1 MQITFLE
8 PLGVCE
14 CIMATQT
21 KSLREAG
28 HNITVWPDRTEEEPE
43 LIRRAK
49 DAEILVVSNIPLRKR
64 FLDACPSLKMIAV
77 AFTGLDHID
86 LEECNRRG
94 IFVQNAA
101 GYSTQAVAELAIG
114 MMIAVYRKIVGGDA
128 ITRICGARENFIGS
142 ELAGKTVGIIGTGAI
157 GLRVAR
163 LAEAFGC
170 KIIAYNR
177 TPREL
182 PGIWMVTKNELFKES
197 DIISVH
203 IPLTADTRDF
213 VNEAELA
220 LMPPHAILIN
230 TARGPVVN
238 SGALY
243 NALRKG
249 IIAGAAVDVYDQE
262 PPLPAHY
269 ELFNAPN
276 LLMLP
281 HLGYA
286 TKEAFG
292 ERISIVC
299 RNIENWLKNR

>member
-163 LAEAFGC
+163 WSLKTNC
-170 KIIAYNR
+170 
-177 TPREL
+177 
-182 PGIWMVTKNELFKES
+182 
-197 DIISVH
+197 
-203 IPLTADTRDF
+203 
-213 VNEAELA
+213 
-220 LMPPHAILIN
+220 
-230 TARGPVVN
+230 
-238 SGALY
+238 
-243 NALRKG
+243 
-249 IIAGAAVDVYDQE
+249 
-262 PPLPAHY
+262 
-269 ELFNAPN
+269 
-276 LLMLP
+276 
-281 HLGYA
+281 
-286 TKEAFG
+286 
-292 ERISIVC
+292 
-299 RNIENWLKNR
+299 LKNRTLYPSTFRSQPTPEIL

>member
-1 MQITFLE
+1 M
-8 PLGVCE
+8 
-14 CIMATQT
+14 CI
-21 KSLREAG
+21 R
-28 HNITVWPDRTEEEPE
+28 
-43 LIRRAK
+43 
-49 DAEILVVSNIPLRKR
+49 
-64 FLDACPSLKMIAV
+64 
-77 AFTGLDHID
+77 
-86 LEECNRRG
+86 
-94 IFVQNAA
+94 
-101 GYSTQAVAELAIG
+101 Y
-114 MMIAVYRKIVGGDA
+114 
-128 ITRICGARENFIGS
+128 
-142 ELAGKTVGIIGTGAI
+142 
-157 GLRVAR
+157 
-163 LAEAFGC
+163 
-170 KIIAYNR
+170 
-177 TPREL
+177 
-182 PGIWMVTKNELFKES
+182 
-197 DIISVH
+197 
-203 IPLTADTRDF
+203 
-213 VNEAELA
+213 
-220 LMPPHAILIN
+220 

>member
-142 ELAGKTVGIIGTGAI
+142 ELAGKTVGIN
-157 GLRVAR
+157 V
-163 LAEAFGC
+163 
-170 KIIAYNR
+170 
-177 TPREL
+177 EL
-182 PGIWMVTKNELFKES
+182 ES
-197 DIISVH
+197 MS
-203 IPLTADTRDF
+203 
-213 VNEAELA
+213 N
-220 LMPPHAILIN
+220 
-230 TARGPVVN
+230 
-238 SGALY
+238 
-243 NALRKG
+243 
-249 IIAGAAVDVYDQE
+249 
-262 PPLPAHY
+262 
-269 ELFNAPN
+269 
-276 LLMLP
+276 
-281 HLGYA
+281 
-286 TKEAFG
+286 
-292 ERISIVC
+292 
-299 RNIENWLKNR
+299 